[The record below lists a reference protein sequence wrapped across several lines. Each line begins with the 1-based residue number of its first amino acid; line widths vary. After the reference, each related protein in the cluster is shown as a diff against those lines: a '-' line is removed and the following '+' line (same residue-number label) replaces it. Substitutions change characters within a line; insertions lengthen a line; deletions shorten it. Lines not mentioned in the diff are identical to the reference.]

1 MFSIFR
7 FPSPIA
13 LFARILF
20 YKYSSIKNKRY
31 GFFSISLVLFSL
43 IETGWNL
50 PCKQVL
56 RIMKRLR
63 HGKHLSMISFLP
75 TQCMIFSTRF
85 VVQNVKDFHPCKCKP
100 IRKTATSH
108 TKQKRYSFHP
118 YRLMFIF
125 CQCRWNGFH
134 RAFSLLE
141 SVHRIAPPASSLFG
155 KLLHPRK
162 AKRYSFHP
170 YRLMF
175 IFSQRRRHDCRR
187 AFSLLE
193 SVHRIAPPAS
203 SLFEKLLHSRKAK
216 RYSFHPYRLMFIF
229 SQRRQHGC
237 HMAFSLPESVHQIAL
252 PMRTHEK

>member
-1 MFSIFR
+1 MENEKSPNRAFFVLHFSFSL
-7 FPSPIA
+7 PDCSVCENTS
-13 LFARILF
+13 

-31 GFFSISLVLFSL
+31 GLFSISLVLFPL

-63 HGKHLSMISFLP
+63 HGKYLSMISFLP
-75 TQCMIFSTRF
+75 TQCMIFSIRF
-85 VVQNVKDFHPCKCKP
+85 VVQSAKDFHPCKP
-100 IRKTATSH
+100 IQKAATSH
-108 TKQKRYSFHP
+108 AKQKRQGFP
-118 YRLMFIF
+118 LYRLMFIF
-125 CQCRWNGFH
+125 CQRRRHDCCRT
-134 RAFSLLE
+134 FSLPE

-170 YRLMF
+170 YRLTF

-193 SVHRIAPPAS
+193 SVH
-203 SLFEKLLHSRKAK
+203 
-216 RYSFHPYRLMFIF
+216 
-229 SQRRQHGC
+229 
-237 HMAFSLPESVHQIAL
+237 
-252 PMRTHEK
+252 